1 MEEKGKQHLISL
13 TRKGKKKRVYEVL
26 NDGLINPDF
35 KRKKSSNSAYRHIGD
50 TKWTS
55 VSFFP

>member
-26 NDGLINPDF
+26 NDELINPDF
-35 KRKKSSNSAYRHIGD
+35 KRKKSSNSAYQHIGD
-50 TKWTS
+50 TK
-55 VSFFP
+55 